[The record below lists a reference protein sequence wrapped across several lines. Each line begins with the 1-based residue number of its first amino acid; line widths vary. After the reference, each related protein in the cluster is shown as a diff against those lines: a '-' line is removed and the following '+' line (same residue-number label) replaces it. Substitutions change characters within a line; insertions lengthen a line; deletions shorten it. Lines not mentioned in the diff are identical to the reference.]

1 MEDKPV
7 DDNHVGADHGVQVEE
22 ISENVVEGEVNV
34 TGNSSVGALLAEL
47 EALPVSK
54 LANGVVAY
62 QLANAVEVIELE
74 AGKMNEGG
82 ENQGCKEIPSRNL
95 PSLDDPEVEKTSFDV
110 ASASDTVSPSL
121 FKVLETLNEEN
132 ELLVDGEFLVEDE
145 DTMVDESAKEGH
157 DRVLAT
163 KKHVKTSKSGTK
175 AYRKPIRTTRDLK
188 LQNMQGP
195 LKNSSSRKI

>member
-1 MEDKPV
+1 
-7 DDNHVGADHGVQVEE
+7 
-22 ISENVVEGEVNV
+22 ENVVEGEVNV

-163 KKHVKTSKSGTK
+163 KKHHSRCQDYLGDQSGMRQFQELVS
-175 AYRKPIRTTRDLK
+175 YCNLLDLPYVGSVFTWWKKRGLDPVGKK
-188 LQNMQGP
+188 LDRALIN
-195 LKNSSSRKI
+195 